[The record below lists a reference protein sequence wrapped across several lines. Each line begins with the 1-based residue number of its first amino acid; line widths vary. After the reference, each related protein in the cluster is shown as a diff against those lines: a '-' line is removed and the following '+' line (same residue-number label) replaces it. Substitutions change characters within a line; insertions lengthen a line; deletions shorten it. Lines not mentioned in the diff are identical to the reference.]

1 MLEDYGIMR
10 KKYANNFL
18 EFFAKE
24 KLEIVLSVP
33 VPTLPKNGSEKA
45 NRQRT

>member
-1 MLEDYGIMR
+1 MLGDYGIMR

-24 KLEIVLSVP
+24 KLEIVVSVP
-33 VPTLPKNGSEKA
+33 VPASPKNGSEKA